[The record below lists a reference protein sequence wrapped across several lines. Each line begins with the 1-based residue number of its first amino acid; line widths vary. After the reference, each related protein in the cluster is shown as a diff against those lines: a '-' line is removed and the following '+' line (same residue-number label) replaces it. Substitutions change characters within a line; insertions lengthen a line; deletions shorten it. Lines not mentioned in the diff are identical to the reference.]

1 MLEQLNEYNDKFLA
15 RIETYEKECIRA
27 FESKKL
33 KYEDF
38 KKAINE
44 IKIEIEMLKANK
56 EAQKVK
62 QQSEQ
67 DKVNLNKLI
76 FNGSILKF
84 RRSDTKIYDGLLGQ
98 LLFFQIDFDSKI
110 LTGEQLNDLMNL
122 TEFPLN
128 QTWQLLYRA
137 TVDGFEAAKFHSK
150 CDGKMGTLVV
160 IRSTNGNIYGG
171 FSEQDWSGI
180 ITFFKIFFNS
190 LY

>member
-1 MLEQLNEYNDKFLA
+1 M
-15 RIETYEKECIRA
+15 
-27 FESKKL
+27 
-33 KYEDF
+33 
-38 KKAINE
+38 
-44 IKIEIEMLKANK
+44 
-56 EAQKVK
+56 
-62 QQSEQ
+62 
-67 DKVNLNKLI
+67 
-76 FNGSILKF
+76 
-84 RRSDTKIYDGLLGQ
+84 GQ